1 MKSRF
6 ATFIISV
13 IIILIIL
20 ILGIFGIAIWQEV
33 TGEEVSPQNIITQIS
48 SEDTSE
54 NQVVT
59 PNVVENTLDNI
70 MAENRTDT
78 NVDTTTIQ
86 IDKYLYNQLDNESKI
101 IYQAFEKNKENMKS
115 GTYQVEFGNQFSSVL
130 SQTNGQDKL
139 ADYYQSAIEAYTYD
153 NPDVFYL
160 SPNKMY
166 LNIES
171 TTRGNNVTYNVFMNQ
186 GSSNSNYLIDEFS
199 SKAEVD
205 RALNEIENIKNNI
218 LANRTG
224 NTYQDIRL
232 VHDYLVDNIE
242 YDSSISLQN
251 IYNIY
256 GALVNGKAV
265 CEGYARSFKYLM
277 DELGIPCVLVIGT
290 GTNSEGQTEDHAW
303 NYVEVNGSW
312 YAIDTTWDDPI
323 LRGGGTL
330 PSSAKY
336 RYFLKGSTE
345 FYQDHTPRGNF
356 TEGGKIFNYP
366 TLSTSG
372 I

>member
-139 ADYYQSAIEAYTYD
+139 ADYYQSA
-153 NPDVFYL
+153 
-160 SPNKMY
+160 
-166 LNIES
+166 
-171 TTRGNNVTYNVFMNQ
+171 
-186 GSSNSNYLIDEFS
+186 
-199 SKAEVD
+199 
-205 RALNEIENIKNNI
+205 
-218 LANRTG
+218 
-224 NTYQDIRL
+224 
-232 VHDYLVDNIE
+232 
-242 YDSSISLQN
+242 SIY
-251 IYNIY
+251 I
-256 GALVNGKAV
+256 
-265 CEGYARSFKYLM
+265 
-277 DELGIPCVLVIGT
+277 
-290 GTNSEGQTEDHAW
+290 
-303 NYVEVNGSW
+303 
-312 YAIDTTWDDPI
+312 
-323 LRGGGTL
+323 
-330 PSSAKY
+330 
-336 RYFLKGSTE
+336 
-345 FYQDHTPRGNF
+345 
-356 TEGGKIFNYP
+356 
-366 TLSTSG
+366 
-372 I
+372 